1 MGTETEMISGSDMIN
16 RKALVAMSGGVDSSV
31 AAWLMIQRGYECEG
45 VTMRLYH
52 NEEIACNFK
61 TCCSDKDV
69 ADARRVSASMGMPYS
84 VLNFTDAFDEK
95 IIKRFVRTYE
105 DGGTPNPCIDCNRY
119 MKFEKLLDTAL
130 ERGREKIV
138 TGHYARIDYDIASE
152 RFILKKGLD
161 ADKDQSYVLYD
172 LTQDQLSHTVFPL
185 GELTKKQVREI
196 AAENGF
202 LNADKRESQDICF
215 VPDGD
220 YASFIENYTGKK
232 YEAGDFVDAS
242 GTVLG
247 RHKGVIRYTIGQRK
261 GLGIASESPYYV
273 TELDTAGNRV
283 VLSHGDGLFARGLY
297 AGELNLISVPEIS
310 GELRCAAKIRYR
322 QKEQP
327 CTVRQTGSDRIEVIF
342 DEPQRAITKGQ
353 AVVLYDG
360 DTVIGG
366 GRIGGR
372 ME

>member
-1 MGTETEMISGSDMIN
+1 MGTEIEMISGSDMIN

-220 YASFIENYTGKK
+220 YAAFIENYTGKK

-261 GLGIASESPYYV
+261 GLGIAAESPYYV